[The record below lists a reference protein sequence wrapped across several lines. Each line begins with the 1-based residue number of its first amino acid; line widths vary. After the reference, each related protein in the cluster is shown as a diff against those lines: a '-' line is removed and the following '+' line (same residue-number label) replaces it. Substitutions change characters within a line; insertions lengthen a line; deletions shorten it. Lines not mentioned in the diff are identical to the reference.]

1 MGAEQKYSL
10 LEAKTRLEALC
21 AYQERCSYELEQKMI
36 RWGVDRE
43 DRDRLL
49 AHLIE
54 YNFLNEERFA
64 EAFVSGKINIKRW
77 GRIKIRQELKRRH
90 ISDYSINKAINAID
104 PDTYTNNIRKLATQK
119 FDALRSEQNSF
130 KKKAKIYRFLTSKGY
145 ESDIIRDEVDV
156 LFLGETD

>member
-119 FDALRSEQNSF
+119 FDALRSEQNGF